1 MIWIILGIAVVVIL
15 GLVTAAAKRSPWH
28 VLMEAGE
35 LTEEMSKKYDHLKSA
50 GVRCRIKHQ
59 AKPAS
64 GTMGVAAGSG
74 AYESVRLEVHKD
86 DLGKSEEAL
95 EKLRF
100 TPGARY

>member
-1 MIWIILGIAVVVIL
+1 MIWIVLGIAVVVIL
-15 GLVTAAAKRSPWH
+15 GIIAAAAKRSSWH
-28 VLMEAGE
+28 VLMESGE

-64 GTMGVAAGSG
+64 GTVGVAAGR

-95 EKLRF
+95 EKLRY
-100 TPGARY
+100 TPGARF